1 MPRGRTARPGRAGTE
16 RGGAPTTPHRAC
28 VCPSE
33 AAGASKMSTTR
44 GPALVRSSPNAMPTR
59 STTGQPDGLLHGASG
74 PSARKERAG
83 ALRSWARSAGT
94 GAAGQLAPAG
104 RARGRAKRRRRR
116 HEGGQRRGQPA
127 AAAAGTGRAAAR
139 PAGWGSAA
147 HGRRPPICP
156 AGQVSWKT
164 VGRSGS
170 SDQDGQLRVAQ
181 NEKPPSDRGL
191 SFADGGRCRVRTCDP
206 RRVKAMLYR

>member
-33 AAGASKMSTTR
+33 AAGASKISTTG

-59 STTGQPDGLLHGASG
+59 STTRQPDGLLHGASG

-83 ALRSWARSAGT
+83 ALRSWTRSAGT

-104 RARGRAKRRRRR
+104 RARGAGE
-116 HEGGQRRGQPA
+116 EGPAPPRGRTTAWTLRQLRQVPA
-127 AAAAGTGRAAAR
+127 
-139 PAGWGSAA
+139 
-147 HGRRPPICP
+147 GRRPVRPQAANMSGR
-156 AGQVSWKT
+156 AGLMEN